1 MPAAYDITECDVF
14 KPRLLT
20 KDEELLPWSA
30 WIWNETLGG
39 YERRCPGH
47 TLVGLIFSPYDL
59 FFNGIHSAYQYAYKS
74 KSPSKRSRAIAKKKA
89 ETLALEF
96 HGEDSPW
103 MCAYC
108 LKLGSQSVGP
118 DGRSWHVDHIYP
130 VSKGGDNLPDNLV
143 LSCATCNL
151 QKGALRLK
159 EFLEYVQ
166 EKPSAQE

>member
-59 FFNGIHSAYQYAYKS
+59 SMESIALISMHIKVNLH
-74 KSPSKRSRAIAKKKA
+74 PKRSRAIAKKKA

-96 HGEDSPW
+96 HGEDSPTDV
-103 MCAYC
+103 C
-108 LKLGSQSVGP
+108 
-118 DGRSWHVDHIYP
+118 
-130 VSKGGDNLPDNLV
+130 V
-143 LSCATCNL
+143 LS
-151 QKGALRLK
+151 
-159 EFLEYVQ
+159 
-166 EKPSAQE
+166 